1 MGPVLA
7 GWTSMLVDLERVAMA
22 PRAVVEE
29 AAKEHSSMTDSD
41 LLRGVGCC
49 CRGVEEVAKE
59 HSSMTFSD
67 FLRRLAACRE
77 RWWLLLLLLAL
88 LLLLPTANCPLPCP
102 AGAVTMVQGL
112 EQLVSLPLSPL
123 I

>member
-1 MGPVLA
+1 
-7 GWTSMLVDLERVAMA
+7 MLVDLDRVAMA
-22 PRAVVEE
+22 PPAGVEE

-41 LLRGVGCC
+41 MLRGVGCC
-49 CRGVEEVAKE
+49 CRGVEEAAKE

-77 RWWLLLLLLAL
+77 RWWLLLLLLLLAL

-102 AGAVTMVQGL
+102 AGAGTMVPGL
-112 EQLVSLPLSPL
+112 EQLVSLPLCPF